1 LKKKNIYL
9 DIDGVL
15 LTTKNTTLAQHSIE
29 FIDFILDNYNCYWLT
44 THCQGDSNQAIKYL
58 TPYFDRTT
66 LNKLELVK
74 PTIWKTL
81 KTEAIEFASDFF
93 WIEDYPFTSE
103 KNILIAHN
111 CLHKLITVNLNRCS
125 ELKRIIDVLK

>member
-1 LKKKNIYL
+1 MKKKNIYI

-15 LTTKNTTLAQHSIE
+15 LTTKNTKPAQHSTE

-44 THCQGDSNQAIKYL
+44 TYCHGDSKQAIKYL

-81 KTEAIEFASDFF
+81 KTEAIEFATDFF
-93 WIEDYPFTSE
+93 GLTTIHLLP

-111 CLHKLITVNLNRCS
+111 CLHKLITVNLNRRK
-125 ELKRIIDVLK
+125 ELKRVIDVIK